1 LTFAV
6 IPFGPEVSIFGTVTP
21 LQLTDFPVSVLYVL
35 AIASVGIY
43 GIVLAGWSSGST
55 YALLGGLRSSAQMI
69 SYEIPM
75 GLSFVA
81 VFLYAGSL
89 STSQIVEAQQST
101 WFVVLLLP
109 SFLIYVTS
117 MVGEVNRAPFDLP
130 EAEGEL
136 VGGFHTEYSSL
147 KFALFFLAEYINMVT
162 VSAMATTLFLGGW
175 RAPWPFSLW
184 DGANQGWVPMIWFF
198 LKVSVFIFVFIWLR
212 GTLPRLRYDQFMKF
226 GWKFLLPVSIAWIV
240 IVATG
245 RALRNEGGWEFQ
257 DIVQTFGIPIAALLV
272 AFWMYEEVRERRE
285 KRVAAM
291 AKPRASV
298 EFDPFAGGH
307 PVPPMPGQV
316 LPSTKANALPEKES

>member
-1 LTFAV
+1 
-6 IPFGPEVSIFGTVTP
+6 
-21 LQLTDFPVSVLYVL
+21 
-35 AIASVGIY
+35 
-43 GIVLAGWSSGST
+43 
-55 YALLGGLRSSAQMI
+55 
-69 SYEIPM
+69 
-75 GLSFVA
+75 
-81 VFLYAGSL
+81 
-89 STSQIVEAQQST
+89 
-101 WFVVLLLP
+101 
-109 SFLIYVTS
+109 
-117 MVGEVNRAPFDLP
+117 
-130 EAEGEL
+130 
-136 VGGFHTEYSSL
+136 
-147 KFALFFLAEYINMVT
+147 
-162 VSAMATTLFLGGW
+162 
-175 RAPWPFSLW
+175 
-184 DGANQGWVPMIWFF
+184 
-198 LKVSVFIFVFIWLR
+198 
-212 GTLPRLRYDQFMKF
+212 MKF